1 MPINESL
8 SQPAKD
14 ILATKVIVPIVGIS
28 AIGKNA
34 LMLELQKNPGFHQ
47 ARGFTTRPKR
57 SPDEDAYR
65 EHYTNV
71 NLEELLAATGDEEL
85 VQYAVHG
92 HTGTVYGTMLKDY
105 AGRFNIKD
113 VLSTEVQ
120 GFRDIGFEEERT
132 TAVVAEPDQWQYRF
146 NSNNFTNSERLA
158 RVKEGIGSLAWCLDQ
173 GTNIS
178 WLVNQD
184 GRLQLATRQLM
195 AIAYGKG
202 SQYPVTAMNIGARL
216 YKHLHNVQIE
226 LESAA

>member
-1 MPINESL
+1 MPLNESL
-8 SQPAKD
+8 SQEAKD

-34 LMLELQKNPGFHQ
+34 LMLELQKTPGFHQ

-71 NLEELLAATGDEEL
+71 ILEELLAATGDEEL

-92 HTGTVYGTMLKDY
+92 QTGTVYGTMLKDY
-105 AGRFNIKD
+105 AGSFNIKD

-132 TAVVAEPDQWQYRF
+132 TAVVAEPEQWQHRF

-184 GRLQLATRQLM
+184 GRLQLAARQLM
-195 AIAYGKG
+195 AIAYGRE
-202 SQYPVTAMNIGARL
+202 SPYPVTAMNIGARL

-226 LESAA
+226 LERAA